1 MDRNPASLTRRE
13 ALGRALALAGGV
25 TAGVLGGSPTARAAW
40 PPGATPEYKGRSG
53 VEDAYEVNTH
63 SEYWS
68 EDDVVWWE
76 GRRVGGVGI
85 GVIQLIANIPMIPG
99 NMGNVSTFGF
109 PLLYEPVDVTG
120 DMVVS
125 SEPHPDVLKRSVG
138 AARKLEAQGCRA
150 IVGNCGFFA
159 NYQPQIAEQLD
170 TPFFSSSLLQIP
182 LILMSLKPDQKLG
195 VMTAD
200 GPTLEAAPALENCGV
215 SDRSRLIIVGLEETS
230 EMKKILATIDRHNPR
245 RFELQLVET
254 AKRMAA
260 DHEDMGAI
268 LLECTE
274 LPPHARA
281 IQKSVGMPVWGFPS
295 MVNWVYAGVVRRS
308 YAGFM

>member
-99 NMGNVSTFGF
+99 NMGNASTFGF
-109 PLLYEPVDVTG
+109 PLLYEPVDVTR
-120 DMVVS
+120 DIVVS
-125 SEPHPDVLKRSVG
+125 SEPHPDVLSRSVG

-150 IVGNCGFFA
+150 IVGNCGLFA

-215 SDRSRLIIVGLEETS
+215 SDRSRLIIAGLEETS

-308 YAGFM
+308 YASFM